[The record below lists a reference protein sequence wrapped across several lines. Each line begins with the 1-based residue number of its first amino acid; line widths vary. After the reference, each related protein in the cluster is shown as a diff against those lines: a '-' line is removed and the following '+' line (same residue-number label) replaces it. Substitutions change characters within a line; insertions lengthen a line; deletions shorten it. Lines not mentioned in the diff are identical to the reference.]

1 MTFEVLLRPGR
12 DDQISHLWGQEV
24 PQPAYTFDFTHLVG
38 DALFELLV
46 QFHYLFCSLA
56 QFFQK
61 SRVLDSDKRLIREG
75 FTRQDACGRIT
86 RSSASEEARY
96 SPSRDHPTTARIHL
110 NGAATHPLIET
121 QVRSISS
128 SWTSVPHRRTE
139 WRHARQKNADLP
151 GTGSVWP
158 PSAGD
163 RETRN
168 NREFFKF

>member
-1 MTFEVLLRPGR
+1 MTFELLLRPGR

-46 QFHYLFCSLA
+46 QFLYLFCSLA

-61 SRVLDSDKRLIREG
+61 SRVLDSDNRLIREG

-128 SWTSVPHRRTE
+128 SRFCAVQQRYARSRTNSGSGGRMLEKMRKSTAKRLGSHR
-139 WRHARQKNADLP
+139 D
-151 GTGSVWP
+151 
-158 PSAGD
+158 
-163 RETRN
+163 
-168 NREFFKF
+168 